1 MAEKKKMLVTFYQI
15 APHQIGD
22 DNFNDVVNRI
32 KRLIN
37 GQSEK
42 YTEQTLAQDNFGQF
56 NIRVFYAAKT
66 SVPKWRPFISDIV
79 TQDSAIGKCY
89 NTSQSFLLFVGYKD
103 RIFAI
108 TGGAGSFAID
118 GYISQTFGIDV
129 ITRLIDKTS
138 PVIKSFQNRGVT
150 GTLLGQTKHFRTD
163 RRLADENQFGQIY
176 KEVKADLNKK
186 ILTTVFGFKASDL
199 KRDVSGCLAKTS
211 FQISKSM
218 DFNSFLKVIA
228 NLNTL
233 LDKPINFSIN
243 SVEMISRKKSILL
256 IGRLEEALLNT
267 LYNSC
272 LSDEE
277 SDFDFTHRE
286 FDKYL
291 RAAYYRILEGGN
303 SLLEFTSSPTLTEIQ
318 KRLKNKGKLLMDD
331 AYQYKHSLLNLHVDS
346 MDDDGN
352 ISTHGTVMSHLHGE
366 IFYEGHSYFFID
378 GEWYRVGPN
387 FIAELNNELKLLLDE
402 HWDESLIN
410 ESFDLKED
418 EGIYNARF
426 IDTPGVLVLDTITPE
441 NIESCDLLKYD
452 ANSIYLIHV
461 KKGFNNMVR
470 DLAAQVLIAAKRI
483 QQDRK
488 SGFEYIKELQDMTL
502 NGKNSKSDLKRKL
515 AGQTFPEGGLLQ
527 LFDSRKNKQ
536 ICFCLA
542 FVDTAEKSRNLKND
556 LTSFRSNIAKYAL
569 LELMKEI
576 NALGFDFR
584 VIQLKKIG

>member
-1 MAEKKKMLVTFYQI
+1 
-15 APHQIGD
+15 
-22 DNFNDVVNRI
+22 
-32 KRLIN
+32 
-37 GQSEK
+37 
-42 YTEQTLAQDNFGQF
+42 
-56 NIRVFYAAKT
+56 
-66 SVPKWRPFISDIV
+66 
-79 TQDSAIGKCY
+79 
-89 NTSQSFLLFVGYKD
+89 
-103 RIFAI
+103 
-108 TGGAGSFAID
+108 
-118 GYISQTFGIDV
+118 
-129 ITRLIDKTS
+129 
-138 PVIKSFQNRGVT
+138 
-150 GTLLGQTKHFRTD
+150 
-163 RRLADENQFGQIY
+163 
-176 KEVKADLNKK
+176 
-186 ILTTVFGFKASDL
+186 
-199 KRDVSGCLAKTS
+199 
-211 FQISKSM
+211 
-218 DFNSFLKVIA
+218 
-228 NLNTL
+228 
-233 LDKPINFSIN
+233 
-243 SVEMISRKKSILL
+243 
-256 IGRLEEALLNT
+256 
-267 LYNSC
+267 
-272 LSDEE
+272 
-277 SDFDFTHRE
+277 
-286 FDKYL
+286 
-291 RAAYYRILEGGN
+291 
-303 SLLEFTSSPTLTEIQ
+303 
-318 KRLKNKGKLLMDD
+318 MDD